1 MGERHG
7 PGHEMRA
14 LRKEAHPH
22 PDPPPRG
29 RKELMCVWC
38 DKVDPMQTEVA
49 KWADGPLATP
59 LTLPSTSP

>member
-1 MGERHG
+1 MDRVTRCVHCGKRLI
-7 PGHEMRA
+7 PA
-14 LRKEAHPH
+14 PT
-22 PDPPPRG
+22 PSG
-29 RKELMCVWC
+29 RTELMRVWC